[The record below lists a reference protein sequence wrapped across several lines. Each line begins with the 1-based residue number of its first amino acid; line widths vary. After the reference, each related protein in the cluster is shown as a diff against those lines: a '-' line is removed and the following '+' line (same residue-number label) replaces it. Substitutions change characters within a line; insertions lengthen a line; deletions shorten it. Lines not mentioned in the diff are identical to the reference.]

1 MLFDVISLHV
11 KCLWHK
17 IKQQK
22 HGLFDGFFSCLS
34 PDNLKIALVFFAISC
49 GIFIFAAR
57 LFLQK
62 LGGTGVK

>member
-1 MLFDVISLHV
+1 MDKTIKHDFFNAIFVHLWCLF
-11 KCLWHK
+11 
-17 IKQQK
+17 
-22 HGLFDGFFSCLS
+22 
-34 PDNLKIALVFFAISC
+34 LKISAFFFVISC